1 MRSVEIVLALVAL
14 ATVVAA
20 LAERMRIPLAV
31 AFVLGGVLAS
41 TDAVAVTALGRRLR
55 LPTRLA
61 TVVQAE
67 SLFNDGTSLVLFS
80 VAQRLRAGLQDRV
93 DRTRD
98 RPPGSSS
105 IDPGGEDLR
114 QVQRALLDAESA
126 ELQRMHASGEIT
138 DAVQRRLQR
147 QLDLEETRLRS

>member
-41 TDAVAVTALGRRLR
+41 TDPVAVTALGRRLR

-67 SLFNDGTSLVLFS
+67 SLFNDATSLVLFS

-98 RPPGSSS
+98 RPPGSFSS
-105 IDPGGEDLR
+105 DPGGEDLR

>member
-1 MRSVEIVLALVAL
+1 MAGLA
-14 ATVVAA
+14 
-20 LAERMRIPLAV
+20 
-31 AFVLGGVLAS
+31 
-41 TDAVAVTALGRRLR
+41 RLEELLEEAPVDR
-55 LPTRLA
+55 A
-61 TVVQAE
+61 
-67 SLFNDGTSLVLFS
+67 

-105 IDPGGEDLR
+105 SDPGGEDLR
-114 QVQRALLDAESA
+114 RVQRALLDAESA